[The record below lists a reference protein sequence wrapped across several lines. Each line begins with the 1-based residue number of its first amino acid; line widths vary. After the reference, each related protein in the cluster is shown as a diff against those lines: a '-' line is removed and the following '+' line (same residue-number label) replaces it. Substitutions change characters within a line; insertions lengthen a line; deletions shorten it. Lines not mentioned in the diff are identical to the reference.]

1 MISLKVSLVSS
12 ILSNLFGRKNQSN
25 IGKRFKG
32 KLLLSFSFINQTK
45 TSKSTSLEIKFK
57 MFTAKEIFF
66 QIIDLL

>member
-32 KLLLSFSFINQTK
+32 KLLLSFCFIKRTK

-57 MFTAKEIFF
+57 MFTAKEFFF